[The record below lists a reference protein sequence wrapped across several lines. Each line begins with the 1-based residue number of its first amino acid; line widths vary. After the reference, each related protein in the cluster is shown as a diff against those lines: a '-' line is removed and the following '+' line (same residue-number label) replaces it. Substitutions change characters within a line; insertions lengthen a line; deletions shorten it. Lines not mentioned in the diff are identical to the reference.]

1 MNTAGVRIKIV
12 SPCIFTDLFLKNKL
26 LIQFHNEFHT
36 EGCISKEVSDT
47 GLNSLIWTWLEVIK
61 MMIDH
66 NRLKIDEK
74 TVSCSL
80 VWLYYAK
87 PNN

>member
-47 GLNSLIWTWLEVIK
+47 GLNSLI
-61 MMIDH
+61 
-66 NRLKIDEK
+66 
-74 TVSCSL
+74 
-80 VWLYYAK
+80 
-87 PNN
+87 